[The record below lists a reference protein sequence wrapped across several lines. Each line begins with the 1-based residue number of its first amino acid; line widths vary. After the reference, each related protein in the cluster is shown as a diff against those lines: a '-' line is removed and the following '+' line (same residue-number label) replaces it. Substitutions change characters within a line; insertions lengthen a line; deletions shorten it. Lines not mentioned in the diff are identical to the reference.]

1 MRIEIKKFGNVWC
14 NRALK
19 MLLLFAFTYC
29 LLPIA
34 HSQSPAELFKTA
46 NQQYKSNQFDQA
58 ALSYEKI
65 ISQGY
70 KTPEIY
76 YNLGNCYYKLNN
88 LSKTIVNYER
98 GLKLSPQ
105 DEDILHNLKIANAR
119 VVDKIVP
126 VPQLG
131 IIVRWNN
138 LVSSKSSKGW
148 GTLALVLIW
157 LSLFFFALYIFIGLR
172 NFTITTGCIL
182 LFLSVSSLGFALKQ
196 NEKEQNSDTAILTI
210 ANSYVKSAPDN
221 GGNDLFMLH
230 EGIKFQVLDR
240 VGEWNKIR
248 LTDGKVGWIEK
259 GSFEKI

>member
-1 MRIEIKKFGNVWC
+1 MRLDKITMNNHYNAMHKIF
-14 NRALK
+14 LS
-19 MLLLFAFTYC
+19 LTFFYS

-34 HSQSPAELFKTA
+34 HSQSPAELFKSA

-70 KTPEIY
+70 KTPEAY

-88 LSKTIVNYER
+88 LSKTIINYER

-131 IIVRWNN
+131 IIVHWND

-148 GTLALVLIW
+148 GTLALILIC
-157 LSLFFFALYIFIGLR
+157 LSLFFFALYIFIGFR
-172 NFTITTGCIL
+172 NLTITTGCVL
-182 LFLSVSSLGFALKQ
+182 LFFSISSFGFAIKQ
-196 NEKEQNSDTAILTI
+196 NEKEQNPDMAILTI
-210 ANSYVKSAPDN
+210 ANSFVKSAPDN

-248 LTDGKVGWIEK
+248 LADGKVGWIEK